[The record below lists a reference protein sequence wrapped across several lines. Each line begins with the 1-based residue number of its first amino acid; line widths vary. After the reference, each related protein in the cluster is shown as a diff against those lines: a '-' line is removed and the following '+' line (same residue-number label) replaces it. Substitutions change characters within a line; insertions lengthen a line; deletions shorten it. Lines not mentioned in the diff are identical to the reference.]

1 MDLCRSYGTN
11 STVIFYFKKMSTLG
25 LKNERP
31 IEATRYFI
39 RLLAEN
45 DELGY
50 QISIPRP
57 YQVQTITP

>member
-1 MDLCRSYGTN
+1 
-11 STVIFYFKKMSTLG
+11 MSTLG

-45 DELGY
+45 DKLGY

>member
-1 MDLCRSYGTN
+1 
-11 STVIFYFKKMSTLG
+11 MSTLG

-39 RLLAEN
+39 RPLSEN
-45 DELGY
+45 DKLY